1 MHFSRE
7 DTYDEDD
14 IMEWEYEE
22 YMREKYEMEMQAERD
37 STPIELIKEAIEAR
51 DEAEANGLY
60 DEHLTPEQEMTLHQ
74 AISSLSELA
83 KETNSSLSD
92 LLKMGGLVIDK

>member
-1 MHFSRE
+1 MYFGIE
-7 DTYDEDD
+7 DTYDEDY
-14 IMEWEYEE
+14 ILEMEYEE
-22 YMREKYEMEMQAERD
+22 YMYERD
-37 STPIELIKEAIEAR
+37 NSEIQDERESMPIELIKEEIEAR

-60 DEHLTPEQEMTLHQ
+60 DEQLTQEQEMTLHQ

-92 LLKMGGLVIDK
+92 LLKIGGCIK

>member
-1 MHFSRE
+1 M
-7 DTYDEDD
+7 DD
-14 IMEWEYEE
+14 
-22 YMREKYEMEMQAERD
+22 
-37 STPIELIKEAIEAR
+37 TPIELIKEAIEAR

-60 DEHLTPEQEMTLHQ
+60 DEPLTPDQEMALHQ
-74 AISSLSELA
+74 AVSALSELA